1 MVNLVTEVKPE
12 NLVNYGKLVVGF
24 FDGFVNKKIDKEG
37 NITIAKDA
45 EPVLYVHIQIA
56 EDKYCVTR
64 RKASSQRNRRGERA
78 DETVLFKKAYD
89 KYLAAKKGKPAFD
102 PEKEIMRAKI
112 AELEANQK
120 VKIEPKKKVKIE
132 PKTIETE
139 SKE

>member
-1 MVNLVTEVKPE
+1 MTNLVTEVKPE

-24 FDGFVNKKIDKEG
+24 FDGFKNKKINKEG
-37 NITIAKDA
+37 EIVIAKDA
-45 EPVLYVHIQIA
+45 EPILYIHIQIA

-64 RKASSQRNRRGERA
+64 RKVGTQRNSKGQVA
-78 DETVLFKKAYD
+78 DEKVLFKKAYD
-89 KYLAAKKGKPAFD
+89 KYLAAKEGKPAFD

-120 VKIEPKKKVKIE
+120 VKIEPKNKVKIG
-132 PKTIETE
+132 PKIESD